1 MNGITPKNE
10 IIKLYENLPTKPY
23 FSYEN
28 YIKCV
33 RPKKFVKEYSH
44 LQYNHPQ
51 IQKYIV
57 IDLDDTAI
65 NILDTNLKP
74 NLLVLNKDNGKGHAY
89 FRLKSFVP
97 VTAKSRMQP
106 QKTLRLITHSINN
119 YLFEPAGA
127 DHRFSGQLAKNPMCG
142 DDRYRVLSYTDQ
154 SWDFEDFFENI
165 PDQHI
170 KMNQPQK
177 IIVDQKELEAVA
189 VGERNHFLFNKVRFE
204 AYRLKAKYGNPDA
217 FYDAVEDYANKCNGC
232 IANPLGYGEI
242 NQIIKSI
249 SKWTWNEYDGTDA
262 KNRGVMELDS
272 KGHNLSLQDKQTLG
286 AKYTNEQR
294 KESSYKA
301 ISDAFFHLLSKDI
314 KPTQKAVAEQSKKSL
329 RTVKTYWKQLN
340 R

>member
-1 MNGITPKNE
+1 MNGIKPQNE
-10 IIKLYENLPTKPY
+10 LIKLYENLPSKPY

-28 YIKCV
+28 YIKTV
-33 RPKKFVKEYSH
+33 RPKKYVKEYSH

-57 IDLDDTAI
+57 LDLDKVAFE
-65 NILDTNLKP
+65 ILETNLRP
-74 NLLVLNKDNGKGHAY
+74 NLLVVNKKDGKGHAF
-89 FRLKSFVP
+89 FRLKSLVSC
-97 VTAKSRMQP
+97 TAKSRMQP
-106 QKTLRLITHSINN
+106 QKTLRLITHSLNN
-119 YLFEPAGA
+119 YLHDSAGA
-127 DHRFSGQLAKNPMCG
+127 DHRFSGQLAKNPLVG
-142 DDRYRVLSYTDQ
+142 DDRYRVFSYSDQ
-154 SWDFEDFFENI
+154 AMDFEDFFENI

-204 AYRLKAKYGNPDA
+204 AYRLKAKYGNPEA

-232 IANPLGYGEI
+232 IANPLEYGEI
-242 NQIIKSI
+242 NALIKSI
-249 SKWTWNEYDGTDA
+249 SKWTWNTYDGTDA

-272 KGHNLSLQDKQTLG
+272 KGHNLSLHDKRVLG
-286 AKYTNEQR
+286 AKYSHEVR

-301 ISDAFFHLLSKDI
+301 ISDAFYHLVSKDI
-314 KPTQKAVAEQSKKSL
+314 KPTQKAVAEQSKKGIA
-329 RTVKTYWKQLN
+329 TVKRYWKQLN